1 MAIKY
6 LRTANIN
13 NKIVLLRASLDA
25 PVSDKTGLVSDNF
38 RLLSALPSIHTLQD
52 NGNTVII
59 CGKRGRP
66 EGDFTKTL
74 SLEPVAKELA
84 KLLNLQLLI
93 TNKEIKSGHDKVLV
107 FFTGDIRETA
117 NRKFLMELPLGSLV
131 LLENLEFYSEELANS
146 MAFGKQLAT
155 LADAYVDDDFSK
167 CHHAS
172 SSTVSVAKNISAF
185 AGLQLEKEILDLN
198 RVLERPKLPFVLLM
212 GGIKIS
218 DKAKTLQNLGKKA
231 DMILLAGG
239 LANLFF
245 LSRGY
250 EIGKSKAENNS
261 VKLAFQMDKNFK
273 GKLFLPVDVVVA
285 NIKMERNSIRTCP
298 PHEVKKNELIL
309 DVGPKTIL
317 LYAGMVKKAKTVV
330 WNGPLGHFEINPFH
344 HGTISLARIVGA
356 VSKGKC
362 FGVVGGGET
371 VDAVRQAGQ
380 DEYIDHLSTGGG
392 AMLEFLAGSKLP
404 GVEVLK

>member
-1 MAIKY
+1 MIKY
-6 LRTANIN
+6 LRTANIK
-13 NKIVLLRASLDA
+13 NKTVLLRASLDA
-25 PVSDKTGLVSDNF
+25 PVDERTGWVSDNF
-38 RLLSALPSIHTLQD
+38 RLLSALPSIHKLREH
-52 NGNTVII
+52 GNTVII

-66 EGDFTKTL
+66 EGEFNKNL

-84 KLLNLQLLI
+84 RLLGLQLVI
-93 TNKEIKSGHDKVLV
+93 TKKEINDGHSKSLV
-107 FFTGDIRETA
+107 FFTGDIRILS
-117 NRKFLMELPLGSLV
+117 NRKLIMDLPLGSLV
-131 LLENLEFYSEELANS
+131 LLENLEFYPEELENS
-146 MAFGKQLAT
+146 MAFGKQLSF
-155 LADAYVDDDFSK
+155 LANVFVEDDFSK

-172 SSTVSVAKNISAF
+172 SSTVALAKVIPSMV
-185 AGLQLEKEILDLN
+185 GMQLEKEFLGLN
-198 RVLERPKLPFVLLM
+198 RILERPKSPFILLM

-218 DKAKTLQNLGKKA
+218 DKAKTLQNLGRKA

-261 VKLAFQMDKNFK
+261 VKLAFQMDKNYK

-285 NIKMERNSIRTCP
+285 NSQMERNSIRTCA

-309 DVGPKTIL
+309 DIGPKTIL
-317 LYAGMVKKAKTVV
+317 LYAGMLKKATTLV
-330 WNGPLGHFEINPFH
+330 WNGPLGHFEVKPFH
-344 HGTISLARIVGA
+344 HGTISLARIAGA
-356 VSKGKC
+356 VSKGRC

-371 VDAVRQAGQ
+371 VDAVKQAGQ

-404 GVEVLK
+404 GIEVLK